1 MVYSSLKVCPI
12 CGENVANSDHHVNP
26 RSNGGTNASRN
37 RVRLCKRC
45 HDIVEEICDRT
56 GLEYSSG
63 LVVLIQLEYN
73 FAPQTRPAE
82 PFKPEGER
90 IRRKIVRFKSPHPKP
105 NQPEDNLPLGTCARC
120 GDKYQPTRHSQ
131 ALCQTC
137 RTKKTTGREV
147 AALARERTEEP
158 RRRKELFSGLRE
170 GLLDT
175 RSLPELLVETGK
187 RGKG

>member
-1 MVYSSLKVCPI
+1 MINASLKVCPI

-45 HDIVEEICDRT
+45 HDIVEEIYERT

-73 FAPQTRPAE
+73 FAPQTKPAE

-90 IRRKIVRFKSPHPKP
+90 IRRKVIRFRSPRLKP
-105 NQPEDNLPLGTCARC
+105 DQSRDNLPPRMCARC
-120 GDKYQPTRHSQ
+120 GGKYQPTRYSQ

-147 AALARERTEEP
+147 AALARERIEELT
-158 RRRKELFSGLRE
+158 RRKELFSRLRE

-175 RSLPELLVETGK
+175 MSLPELLVETGK
-187 RGKG
+187 KG